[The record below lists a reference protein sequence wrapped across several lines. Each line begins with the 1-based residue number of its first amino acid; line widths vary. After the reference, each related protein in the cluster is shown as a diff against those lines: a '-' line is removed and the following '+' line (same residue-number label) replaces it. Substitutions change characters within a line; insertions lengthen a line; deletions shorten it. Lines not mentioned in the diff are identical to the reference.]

1 MARSVNSI
9 TLVGRLTRDAE
20 TRDVGSTT
28 ITTFSLAYNTQRK
41 VGDSW
46 EDVSHF
52 IDCKVW
58 GARGKGLE
66 PYLAKGQQVAVQG
79 ELEHER
85 WEAKDGTN
93 RSKHTITVRE
103 LNLVGDRKERSDS
116 GATTGDA
123 FGQEPPAV
131 PSGQLPGTDDDFPF

>member
-28 ITTFSLAYNTQRK
+28 ITSFSLAYNTQRK
-41 VGDSW
+41 VGESW

-85 WEAKDGTN
+85 WEAKDGTG

-103 LNLVGDRKERSDS
+103 LNLVGDRKERSDAAAPS
-116 GATTGDA
+116 NDLPVA
-123 FGQEPPAV
+123 EV